1 MIADGLFLTTQDDD
15 ENNNSEEEEAEDD
28 SETGTT
34 ATTVQVVDHSKPLP
48 SSTMPPQLA
57 TMTKREMRAYLS
69 SRPPDT
75 TNDAAGGG
83 QADKAKQQ
91 QRPGENKD
99 KDDDAQNEDS
109 KTLLAN
115 DLELQRL
122 INESHILSA
131 AANPF
136 HAVGSSSRGDK
147 TFVQGR
153 TRARTTDLRLR
164 QLGAT
169 TSLLA
174 QRKMPMHVRKG
185 IDAARG
191 AREEKRR
198 REARENG
205 IVLEKRG
212 DDKGGKKGSKKR
224 RGGGGGGGLAVDMP
238 GMGSFK
244 NGELKLNKREVK
256 AVEMEGRRMDLG
268 GKRRKRRR

>member
-1 MIADGLFLTTQDDD
+1 M
-15 ENNNSEEEEAEDD
+15 S
-28 SETGTT
+28 
-34 ATTVQVVDHSKPLP
+34 
-48 SSTMPPQLA
+48 PQLA
-57 TMTKREMRAYLS
+57 TMTKRELRAYLS

-91 QRPGENKD
+91 RPGAD

-122 INESHILSA
+122 INESHILA

-136 HAVGSSSRGDK
+136 HAVGSSRGANGGGK
-147 TFVQGR
+147 TFAQGR
-153 TRARTTDLRLR
+153 TRTLTTDLRLQ

-185 IDAARG
+185 INAARG
-191 AREEKRR
+191 AQEEKRR

-205 IVLEKRG
+205 IILEKTSSTSG
-212 DDKGGKKGSKKR
+212 GGGKKGGSSKKR
-224 RGGGGGGGLAVDMP
+224 RGGGLAVDMP

-244 NGELKLNKREVK
+244 NGELKLSKREVN

>member
-1 MIADGLFLTTQDDD
+1 
-15 ENNNSEEEEAEDD
+15 
-28 SETGTT
+28 
-34 ATTVQVVDHSKPLP
+34 
-48 SSTMPPQLA
+48 MPPQLA
-57 TMTKREMRAYLS
+57 TMTKRELRAYLS

-75 TNDAAGGG
+75 TNNDTAGGG
-83 QADKAKQQ
+83 QTDKAKQQ
-91 QRPGENKD
+91 HRPGENK
-99 KDDDAQNEDS
+99 DDAQNEDS

-122 INESHILSA
+122 INESHILA

-136 HAVGSSSRGDK
+136 HAIGSSRGGGGGDGGGGGK
-147 TFVQGR
+147 TFAQGR
-153 TRARTTDLRLR
+153 TRALTTDLRLQ

-185 IDAARG
+185 INAARG
-191 AREEKRR
+191 AQEEKRR

-205 IVLEKRG
+205 IILEKTTSSASG
-212 DDKGGKKGSKKR
+212 GGGGGGKKGGSSKKR
-224 RGGGGGGGLAVDMP
+224 RGGGLAVDMP

-244 NGELKLNKREVK
+244 NGELKLSKREVN